1 MFTDCFR
8 PLTVECVSEEATQT
22 INNLTIHMFDPV
34 TVQISVDTYNI
45 QRQRIQIHLVKP
57 FIEGFSVPAIVKNK
71 TTIDEVDNTIT
82 TPVKRLK
89 VKSSK

>member
-1 MFTDCFR
+1 
-8 PLTVECVSEEATQT
+8 
-22 INNLTIHMFDPV
+22 MFDPV
-34 TVQISVDTYNI
+34 TVQISVDSYNI

-57 FIEGFSVPAIVKNK
+57 FIDGFSVPPISKTK
-71 TTIDEVDNTIT
+71 TTIDDVDDTIT

>member
-1 MFTDCFR
+1 
-8 PLTVECVSEEATQT
+8 
-22 INNLTIHMFDPV
+22 MFDPV
-34 TVQISVDTYNI
+34 TVQISVDTNNI

-57 FIEGFSVPAIVKNK
+57 FIDGFSVSPIVKNK
-71 TTIDEVDNTIT
+71 TTIEDVDNAIT

>member
-1 MFTDCFR
+1 
-8 PLTVECVSEEATQT
+8 
-22 INNLTIHMFDPV
+22 MFDPV
-34 TVQISVDTYNI
+34 TVQISVDRNNI

-57 FIEGFSVPAIVKNK
+57 FIDGFSVSSIVKNK
-71 TTIDEVDNTIT
+71 TTIEEVDNIIT

>member
-1 MFTDCFR
+1 
-8 PLTVECVSEEATQT
+8 
-22 INNLTIHMFDPV
+22 MFDPV
-34 TVQISVDTYNI
+34 TVQISVDSNNI

-57 FIEGFSVPAIVKNK
+57 VINGFSVSSITKNK
-71 TTIDEVDNTIT
+71 TSIDDVDNTIT

>member
-1 MFTDCFR
+1 
-8 PLTVECVSEEATQT
+8 
-22 INNLTIHMFDPV
+22 MFDPV
-34 TVQISVDTYNI
+34 TVQISVDRNNI

-57 FIEGFSVPAIVKNK
+57 FIDGFSVSSIIKNK
-71 TTIDEVDNTIT
+71 TTIEEVDNIIT

>member
-1 MFTDCFR
+1 
-8 PLTVECVSEEATQT
+8 
-22 INNLTIHMFDPV
+22 MFDPV
-34 TVQISVDTYNI
+34 TVQISVDNNNI

-57 FIEGFSVPAIVKNK
+57 VIDGFSVSPIVKNK
-71 TTIDEVDNTIT
+71 TSIDDVDNTIT

>member
-1 MFTDCFR
+1 
-8 PLTVECVSEEATQT
+8 
-22 INNLTIHMFDPV
+22 MFDPV
-34 TVQISVDTYNI
+34 TVQISVDSNNV

-57 FIEGFSVPAIVKNK
+57 VIDGFSVSPIVTNK
-71 TTIDEVDNTIT
+71 TSIDDVDNTIT

>member
-1 MFTDCFR
+1 
-8 PLTVECVSEEATQT
+8 
-22 INNLTIHMFDPV
+22 MFDPV
-34 TVQISVDTYNI
+34 TVQISIDRNNI

-57 FIEGFSVPAIVKNK
+57 FIDGFSVLPIVKNK

-89 VKSSK
+89 VTSSK

>member
-1 MFTDCFR
+1 
-8 PLTVECVSEEATQT
+8 ESTQT

-34 TVQISVDTYNI
+34 TVQISVDSNNI
-45 QRQRIQIHLVKP
+45 QRQRIQIRLVKP
-57 FIEGFSVPAIVKNK
+57 FIDGFSVSPIVKNK
-71 TTIDEVDNTIT
+71 TALEEVDNTIT

>member
-1 MFTDCFR
+1 
-8 PLTVECVSEEATQT
+8 
-22 INNLTIHMFDPV
+22 MFDPV
-34 TVQISVDTYNI
+34 TVQISVDSNNI

-57 FIEGFSVPAIVKNK
+57 FIDGFSMPALVKNK
-71 TTIDEVDNTIT
+71 TTIDDVDDTIT

>member
-1 MFTDCFR
+1 
-8 PLTVECVSEEATQT
+8 EATQT

-57 FIEGFSVPAIVKNK
+57 FIEGFSVSAIVKNK

>member
-1 MFTDCFR
+1 
-8 PLTVECVSEEATQT
+8 
-22 INNLTIHMFDPV
+22 MFDPV
-34 TVQISVDTYNI
+34 TVQISVDSNNI

-57 FIEGFSVPAIVKNK
+57 VIDGFSVPPIVKNK
-71 TTIDEVDNTIT
+71 TSIEDVDSTIT